1 KQKLYVEESFT
12 YEYMNIYEYIVCILF
27 HTEKK
32 NFFNV
37 FATNIYIFMT
47 NIYIFV
53 TNIYIRDKYIY
64 IFDKYIFIYIY
75 LSRIYIYLSQIY
87 IYIFVTNIYIFVTK
101 KMHILGHKYIFF
113 FPCTKACG
121 VDRGRGVL
129 TKSVRTLLI

>member
-37 FATNIYIFMT
+37 FATNIYIFVT

-75 LSRIYIYLSQIY
+75 LSRIYVYLSQIHIYLSQIY
-87 IYIFVTNIYIFVTK
+87 IYICDQENAYSWSQIYIF
-101 KMHILGHKYIFF
+101 F
-113 FPCTKACG
+113 
-121 VDRGRGVL
+121 
-129 TKSVRTLLI
+129 SV